1 MSKIRT
7 LMAASAATAA
17 LAGGLMLTT
26 GSAGAQSAG
35 VLARCNTEKH
45 AETNG
50 AEADWTISCSGGK
63 VDVFGNVTD
72 TDSDGECARVYA
84 VYNDGSKQYSG
95 KACPKGE
102 TKEFDFTAVSYND
115 SSNAVKVYLQEL

>member
-35 VLARCNTEKH
+35 VLAKCNSEHHVTSS
-45 AETNG
+45 G
-50 AEADWTISCSGGK
+50 AEADWTINCSGGK

-72 TDSDGECARVYA
+72 KASDGECARVYA
-84 VYNDGSKQYSG
+84 VYNDGTKQYSA

-102 TKEFDFTAVSYND
+102 TVEFDFSNKSYTD
-115 SSNAVKVYLQEL
+115 SRNAVKVYLQEL

>member
-7 LMAASAATAA
+7 MMAACAATAA
-17 LAGGLMLTT
+17 LVGGVALST
-26 GSAGAQSAG
+26 GSAGAQTAG
-35 VLARCNTEKH
+35 ALAKCDTEAH
-45 AETNG
+45 VETSG
-50 AEADWTISCSGGK
+50 AEADWTISCSNGK

-72 TDSDGECARVYA
+72 TAADGECARVYA

-102 TKEFDFTAVSYND
+102 TKEFDFTAKAYNQ
-115 SSNAVKVYLQEL
+115 SSTAVKVYLQEL

>member
-7 LMAASAATAA
+7 MMAACAATAA
-17 LAGGLMLTT
+17 LAGGLMLST
-26 GSAGAQSAG
+26 GSAGAQPVG
-35 VLARCNTEKH
+35 VLAKCDSEHH
-45 AETNG
+45 AETSG
-50 AEADWTISCSGGK
+50 ADGDWTISCSGGK

-72 TDSDGECARVYA
+72 TESDGECARVYA
-84 VYNDGSKQYSG
+84 VYNDGSKQYSK

-102 TKEFDFTAVSYND
+102 TQEFDFTAKSYND